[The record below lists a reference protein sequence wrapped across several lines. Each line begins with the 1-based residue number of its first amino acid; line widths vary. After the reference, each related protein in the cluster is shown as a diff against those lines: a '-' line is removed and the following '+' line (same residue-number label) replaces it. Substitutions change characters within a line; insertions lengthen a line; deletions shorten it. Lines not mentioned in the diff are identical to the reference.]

1 MHLPALIQDLAFM
14 LMTAALTSIVFRWLK
29 QPLILGYLF
38 AGFLVG
44 PHFSLTPSITDTGN
58 IQVWAEI
65 GVIFLLFSLGLE
77 FSFKKLFQVG
87 KTAAITAVFEVFLM
101 LTLGFLVGRA
111 IGLNKVESLFL
122 GSMLAISS
130 TAVIVRTIDEL
141 KLKGRRF
148 VSNVLGILIV
158 EDLLAMLLLVMLSAL
173 AATQTIDESTLAFTT
188 LRLGFF
194 LVLWFV
200 LGIYLV
206 PQFLHRT
213 RSYLGDETLLVVSI
227 GLCLMMVY
235 LATQSGFSPALG
247 AFIMGSLL
255 SETREG
261 HRIEKLLVSVQHLF
275 SAVFFVSV
283 GMLINP
289 HVILESWHWILLLSA
304 VVIFGKSIFVS
315 LGSLISGQSLRH
327 SIQTGMSLAQVGEF
341 SFIIATLG
349 VSLKVINE
357 SLYPVIV
364 AVSAVTTFVT
374 PHWIRLSF
382 GFSKFLEKKIPEK
395 VKDRF
400 DQYELTVRNR
410 LGEGPLLLVLKA
422 YGVKW
427 MLNTVVLVALAI
439 GMKAFVLPQVRSLIE
454 ANRGTASVVVLFV
467 TLAMSAPFFW
477 AIVLGQPRKSF
488 SEDQIESLRKLQI
501 GILILRFTLAFVL
514 FIFIVSRFASLRT
527 TSGVLLV
534 FIAAITALFSRYAEP
549 LYRYFE
555 ERFLKNL
562 TQKERDLE
570 KNARPTLAPWDAVL
584 TEFQLSPYSELVG
597 KTLIES
603 ALKEKYG
610 VTLALIERGTRRILA
625 PGRDVILFPEDK
637 LYFIGTDEQL
647 TALQPIVEQ
656 KVSPDNYDETDTYG
670 LEPLIIDDHSPFIG
684 KSIREC
690 GLREAVQGLI
700 VGIERNGERIL
711 NPDSA
716 LAIKP
721 RDLVWIVGNQSLVR
735 NLQNS

>member
-14 LMTAALTSIVFRWLK
+14 LMTAALTSIVFKWLK
-29 QPLILGYLF
+29 QPVVLGYLC

-44 PHFSLTPSITDTGN
+44 PYFTVTPSIVDTGS

-87 KTAAITAVFEVFLM
+87 KIAAVTGIFEVVLM
-101 LTLGFLVGRA
+101 LTLGFFVGRA
-111 IGLNKVESLFL
+111 IGLDKVESIFL
-122 GSMLAISS
+122 GSMLSISS
-130 TAVIVRTIDEL
+130 TAIIVRTIEEL

-148 VSNVLGILIV
+148 VMIVLGVLVV
-158 EDLLAMLLLVMLSAL
+158 EDLLAMLLIVALSAV
-173 AATQTIDESTLAFTT
+173 AATQTIDESTLLFTA
-188 LRLGFF
+188 LRLAFF
-194 LVLWFV
+194 LILWFV

-213 RSYLGDETLLVVSI
+213 RYYLGDETLLVVSI

-261 HRIEKLLVSVQHLF
+261 HRIEVLMLSVRDLF
-275 SAVFFVSV
+275 SAIFFVSI

-289 HVILESWHWILLLSA
+289 EVLLANWHWVLLFSLAVIL
-304 VVIFGKSIFVS
+304 GKSIFVS
-315 LGSLISGQSLRH
+315 LGALISGQSVRH
-327 SIQTGMSLAQVGEF
+327 SIQSGMSLAQIGEF
-341 SFIIATLG
+341 SFIFATLG

-357 SLYPVIV
+357 SLYSVIV

-374 PHWIRLSF
+374 PYWIRLSF
-382 GFSKFLEKKIPEK
+382 GFSKYFERVIPET
-395 VKDRF
+395 VKSRL
-400 DQYELTVRNR
+400 DQYQVTASNR
-410 LGEGPLLLVLKA
+410 MGEGPLVLIFKA
-422 YGVKW
+422 YGMKW
-427 MLNTVVLVALAI
+427 MLNSVVLVGLAI
-439 GMKAFVLPQVRSLIE
+439 GMKAFVLPRLQDIIT
-454 ANRGTASVVVLFV
+454 NRGAASFLMLLVALI
-467 TLAMSAPFFW
+467 MSAPFFW
-477 AIVLGQPRKSF
+477 AIVLGQPRRKF
-488 SEDQIESLRKLQI
+488 SEEQLESLRKLQI
-501 GILILRFTLAFVL
+501 GIMMLRVTLTFML
-514 FIFIVSRFASLRT
+514 FIFVVSRFASLKT
-527 TSGVLLV
+527 TSGVLLI

-549 LYRYFE
+549 LYRFFE
-555 ERFLKNL
+555 ERFLLNL
-562 TQKERDLE
+562 TQKERDNE
-570 KNARPTLAPWDAVL
+570 KANSKQTLAPWDATL
-584 TEFQLSPYSELVG
+584 TEFRLSPYSELVG
-597 KTLIES
+597 KTLLDS

-610 VTLALIERGTRRILA
+610 VTLALIERGKRRILA
-625 PGRDVILFPEDK
+625 PGRDVILFPEDH
-637 LYFIGTDEQL
+637 LYFIGTEDQL
-647 TALQPIVEQ
+647 SNLRPVVEQ
-656 KVSPDNYDETDTYG
+656 EAMNDNFDESDAYG

-711 NPDSA
+711 NPDSGM
-716 LAIKP
+716 AIKA

-735 NLQNS
+735 NLQND

>member
-1 MHLPALIQDLAFM
+1 MHLPPLIQDLAFM
-14 LMTAALTSIVFRWLK
+14 LMTAALTSIIFRWLK

-44 PHFSLTPSITDTGN
+44 PYFSFTPSITDTES
-58 IQVWAEI
+58 IKVWAEI

-87 KTAAITAVFEVFLM
+87 KTAAITALFEVFLM
-101 LTLGFLVGRA
+101 LTLGFFVGRA
-111 IGLNKVESLFL
+111 VGLNKVESLFL
-122 GSMLAISS
+122 GAMLAISS
-130 TAVIVRTIDEL
+130 TAIIVRTIDEL

-148 VSNVLGILIV
+148 VAVVLGVLVV

-173 AATQTIDESTLAFTT
+173 AATQMIDESMLLFTS
-188 LRLGFF
+188 LRLVFF
-194 LVLWFV
+194 LILWFV

-227 GLCLMMVY
+227 GLCLMMAF
-235 LATQSGFSPALG
+235 LATQSGFSPAMG

-289 HVILESWHWILLLSA
+289 RIIIENWHWILLFTA
-304 VVIFGKSIFVS
+304 VVVFGKSIFAS
-315 LGSLISGQSLRH
+315 LGALISGQNLRH
-327 SIQTGMSLAQVGEF
+327 SIQAGMTLSQVGEF

-357 SLYPVIV
+357 SLFPVIV
-364 AVSAVTTFVT
+364 AVSAVTTFIT
-374 PHWIRLSF
+374 PHWIRFSF
-382 GFSKFLEKKIPEK
+382 GFSKFLEQKTPEK
-395 VKDRF
+395 VKARF

-439 GMKAFVLPQVRSLIE
+439 GMKAFVLPQVRLLIE
-454 ANRGTASVVVLFV
+454 SRGTTAVLMLV
-467 TLAMSAPFFW
+467 MTLAMSAPFFW
-477 AIVLGQPRKSF
+477 AIVLGQPRKTF
-488 SEDQIESLRKLQI
+488 SQDQTESLRKLQI
-501 GILILRFTLAFVL
+501 GILILRLTLAFVL

-555 ERFLKNL
+555 DRFLKNL

-570 KNARPTLAPWDAVL
+570 KASKPALAPWDAVL
-584 TEFQLSPYSELVG
+584 TEFQLSHFSELVG
-597 KTLIES
+597 KTLMES

-610 VTLALIERGTRRILA
+610 VTLALIERGSRRILA
-625 PGRDVILFPEDK
+625 PGRDVVLFPEDK

-647 TALQPIVEQ
+647 TILQPIVEQ
-656 KVSPDNYDETDTYG
+656 NISPEGFDETETYG

-716 LAIKP
+716 LSIKA